1 MAVDTFDASTA
12 SETQTSAASDLTR
25 HPLDPL
31 GAGEIEQVVSIL
43 RTSGFLPPTA
53 RFVSIALREPVKAA
67 VLGHETGRPLDRQAE
82 VIVLDRASGT
92 TYEGLVSLTRREVY
106 SWRDV
111 PGVQR
116 AITDMDLVLVDPWS
130 AGFYGDDS
138 ERGRRLVRA
147 LAWVRTSPG
156 GNAYAHP
163 VENVAIIVD
172 LNAQEVVR
180 VEDYGVVPVPE
191 TPGEYAADLTGPK
204 RDDLRPIEIQQPE
217 GTSFSVDGNEVRW
230 QKWHLRIGFTP

>member
-1 MAVDTFDASTA
+1 MDTFDASTA

-111 PGVQR
+111 PGVQPAITGEEFFDCER
-116 AITDMDLVLVDPWS
+116 IVKADPGFQETARKRGITDMDLVLVDPWS

-204 RDDLRPIEIQQPE
+204 RDDLRPIEI
-217 GTSFSVDGNEVRW
+217 
-230 QKWHLRIGFTP
+230 